1 MDFITDFPFYNSYDS
16 ILVVVDYLTKM
27 VHFIMCIKTI
37 TDKRMTKLFYCNPS
51 LGLATKARACK
62 VVGQEGS
69 MGVTSHALGNAKE
82 CEGMNPHIPK

>member
-1 MDFITDFPFYNSYDS
+1 MDFITDLPFYNSYDS
-16 ILVVVDYLTKM
+16 ILVVVNYLM

-37 TDKRMTKLFYCNPS
+37 INKKMAKLFCCNPN

-62 VVGQEGS
+62 VASQEGS
-69 MGVTSHALGNAKE
+69 LGVTFHAFGNAKE